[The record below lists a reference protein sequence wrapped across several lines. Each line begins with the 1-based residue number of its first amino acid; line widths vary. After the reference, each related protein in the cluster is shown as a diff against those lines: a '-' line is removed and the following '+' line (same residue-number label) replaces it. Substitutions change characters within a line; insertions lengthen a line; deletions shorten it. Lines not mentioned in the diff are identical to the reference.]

1 MSSLFKQSLIYFLIR
16 AINGVLALGTIYIFT
31 RILSA
36 EQYGFYAL
44 GIASIGLFASVL
56 FQWIAVAV
64 SRFYAAHLIKPDI
77 LLSEAY
83 RLFVRVAAVALA
95 GTAICVI
102 WPPTPAVT
110 PLLALAVG
118 IGAVAMGLHSLGLQ
132 VANARG
138 EPRRY
143 GLLTASRGALA
154 LVAALIFVQAGLGG
168 IGAVF
173 GAAVASL
180 VSMIFFGAHC
190 LANTRHNNSNLRRQ
204 MVAYGLPL
212 TLTYLAIMV
221 LDVSDRFMIAWWM
234 GPSAVAGYAASY
246 DLTQQTVGVALNVFF
261 LASYPRITVAWEA
274 GGVQA
279 ARQAMVPLSHAML
292 LVAPLVAGL
301 FIGLADDITQLVLG
315 SAVQPDAAR
324 VMPWVAFAIVIG
336 CLKSYFLDIAFQ
348 LAKVTHMQLR
358 ITVMMAVLNV
368 ALNIVLI
375 PKFGVV
381 GAAMSTAA
389 AFSSGAVLSWWFGRR
404 LGIYSARKRDVMSMT
419 LAFLAIV
426 LSIQLVPT
434 SAYSG
439 LADVILRLLAGLA
452 GYVVAVMVTN
462 LAGVRLGLM
471 DKLNATIRKGA

>member
-1 MSSLFKQSLIYFLIR
+1 
-16 AINGVLALGTIYIFT
+16 
-31 RILSA
+31 
-36 EQYGFYAL
+36 
-44 GIASIGLFASVL
+44 
-56 FQWIAVAV
+56 
-64 SRFYAAHLIKPDI
+64 
-77 LLSEAY
+77 
-83 RLFVRVAAVALA
+83 
-95 GTAICVI
+95 
-102 WPPTPAVT
+102 
-110 PLLALAVG
+110 
-118 IGAVAMGLHSLGLQ
+118 
-132 VANARG
+132 
-138 EPRRY
+138 RY